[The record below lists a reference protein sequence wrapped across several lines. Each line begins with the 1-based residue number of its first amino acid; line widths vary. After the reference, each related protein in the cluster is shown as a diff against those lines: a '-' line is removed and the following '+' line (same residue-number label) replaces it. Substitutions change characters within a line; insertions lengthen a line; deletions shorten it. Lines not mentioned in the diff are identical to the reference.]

1 VTGASTGGAPIDSD
15 VDTMGTRSIV
25 PRPIHLR
32 PTYVLLVAL
41 GGAAGTAARYGI
53 SLVVPT
59 AWQLPLP
66 TFTVN
71 VTGAFLLGLLL
82 ESIARRG
89 RDEGVRRTLR
99 LLVGTGFMG
108 GFTTYSTLA
117 VDATGLLRDGR
128 IAEGIGYGI
137 ATVVVGLA
145 ASVGGILLAAALH
158 RARVARAGRRAQQ
171 GGHEPEGGAR

>member
-1 VTGASTGGAPIDSD
+1 
-15 VDTMGTRSIV
+15 
-25 PRPIHLR
+25 
-32 PTYVLLVAL
+32 
-41 GGAAGTAARYGI
+41 
-53 SLVVPT
+53 
-59 AWQLPLP
+59 
-66 TFTVN
+66 
-71 VTGAFLLGLLL
+71 
-82 ESIARRG
+82 
-89 RDEGVRRTLR
+89 
-99 LLVGTGFMG
+99 MG

-158 RARVARAGRRAQQ
+158 RARVARAGRRGQQ